1 MKENSSNRKQNKIQ
15 KKEKNIYDT
24 QHLNVQ
30 TYLITSDNS
39 LHSQVIID
47 GFRVGSSTY
56 TSHASISGNGQ
67 GVVLLWSKI
76 WWSAVGVIAEIGIPR
91 LKSGHPHDLAI
102 FYIKKK
108 IKILTVCTELGSLSQ
123 LLYISST

>member
-15 KKEKNIYDT
+15 KEKNIYDT

-76 WWSAVGVIAEIGIPR
+76 WWPAVGVIAEIGIPR
-91 LKSGHPHDLAI
+91 LKSGHQHDLAI
-102 FYIKKK
+102 FYKKK
-108 IKILTVCTELGSLSQ
+108 RKLKYLQCVQSWDL
-123 LLYISST
+123 